1 MNLYFGLILMGL
13 IICGIGDG
21 IFFYGKEELRIF
33 VIMLLFVIWI
43 ILLVYIY
50 FKFFSKNNKIMVKR
64 YGYYREIVDNYG
76 PEVLGYLLTH
86 KKIKTEYLI
95 ASIME
100 LVRRKIF
107 VVFSKDD
114 GSFIIKDNDINNEK
128 SMSISESYL
137 KNWLINSLGNGKEFN
152 SNDLYISSDN
162 IEKKKI
168 FDSSF
173 KEWSKLVIELG
184 KKENFYND
192 KISINNSSIGMFILI
207 NFGIIYYLLGI
218 FVNTEIGG
226 LFFIAIIFLILS
238 ISIIILSMVSF
249 DFYSEKRTLKGN
261 EEYFKWMGFRNFI
274 LNYSEFQSKD
284 VEDVY
289 LWEKYLVY
297 ASVLGITDDIN
308 FKFDIND
315 IGISIDED
323 HPLLVFQNV
332 LQRRIG
338 LLLSNYKK

>member
-1 MNLYFGLILMGL
+1 
-13 IICGIGDG
+13 
-21 IFFYGKEELRIF
+21 
-33 VIMLLFVIWI
+33 
-43 ILLVYIY
+43 
-50 FKFFSKNNKIMVKR
+50 MVKR

-76 PEVLGYLLTH
+76 PEVLGYLLTY

-137 KNWLINSLGNGKEFN
+137 KNWLINSLGNGEEFN

-173 KEWSKLVIELG
+173 EEWSKLVIELG

-192 KISINNSSIGMFILI
+192 KISINNNSIGMFILI